1 VICGGAVLNSGSG
14 TLRDQATFYTKIE
27 SDYIKFTGKDRVDLL
42 HRLSTNDIAKLGEYC
57 GTKTILTTDKGRI
70 VDLLTI
76 YSFPGFLFVTCSP
89 GNAPNIIRHLDKYT
103 IMEDFKP
110 ENMSGRYETVL
121 VFGEGSETMCREVFG
136 VDLSEKKDNDFSIV
150 KMGERSQTPFG
161 NENTSGEIG
170 GVDVLVGRNDDSM
183 GGFRVI
189 FAKENNK
196 SRESVWEKIKS
207 FGTEIDEKMLE
218 ALRIEHGIP
227 KLGNEMGDHV
237 NPLECNLGR
246 YVSFTKGCYIGQEVI
261 ARLDTYDKVSKH
273 LVGIRGTHHFA
284 QNDRITTDD
293 GTECGYVT
301 SAVKDMGLGFVRTA
315 FLDFDRKYKLGEGGG
330 EIRLVRLKD

>member
-1 VICGGAVLNSGSG
+1 MFHEVKC
-14 TLRDQATFYTKIE
+14 
-27 SDYIKFTGKDRVDLL
+27 DYIKFTGKDRLDLL

-170 GVDVLVGRNDDSM
+170 GVDVLVGRNDDKM
-183 GGFRVI
+183 GGFIVI
-189 FAKENNK
+189 FGPEKTSSPLPPS
-196 SRESVWEKIKS
+196 SRESLREKGENEIWEKIKTC
-207 FGTEIDEKMLE
+207 GNEIGDEEYE
-218 ALRIEHGIP
+218 ALRIKAGIP
-227 KLGNEMGDHV
+227 KFGNEMSEGV

-273 LVGIRGTHHFA
+273 LVGITHPALRAPLQRG
-284 QNDRITTDD
+284 DLIVTDT
-293 GTECGYVT
+293 GHECGYIT
-301 SAVKDMGLGFVRTA
+301 STAKDIGLGFVKTA
-315 FLDFDRKYKLGEGGG
+315 FLDFEKKYRIGNGIEV
-330 EIRLVRLKD
+330 RLVNLATN